1 VPSGLHFRGQ
11 AMHQLRSIRSERDIH
26 GHDVVLMPR
35 VPEPSHHR
43 SDLLSNNLYTCCD
56 AQFTFPSD
64 PAFWRNLEILCG
76 ARASAAE
83 SQPQPLYSPEE
94 KRRRDATPWTLVQGI
109 LAPIQ
114 FFAFA
119 VSLALVLRYLA
130 TGQGLWIA
138 TCSIVIKTLLL
149 YTIMITGSIWERV
162 VFGRYLFARAFF
174 WEDVFSILVLAL
186 HTAYLVAIIWDIGSP
201 RQQMMLV
208 LAAYASYAI
217 NATQFLLK
225 LRAARLQDQGARSPV
240 HFVVEGAK

>member
-1 VPSGLHFRGQ
+1 
-11 AMHQLRSIRSERDIH
+11 MHQLRSNRSDYDRND
-26 GHDVVLMPR
+26 HDVVLMPR
-35 VPEPSHHR
+35 VPTPSHHR
-43 SDLLSNNLYTCCD
+43 SQSLSNNLYTCCD
-56 AQFTFPSD
+56 AQFTFPTD
-64 PAFWRNLEILCG
+64 PGLWRNLQILSWT
-76 ARASAAE
+76 RSSAAK
-83 SQPQPLYSPEE
+83 SKPQPLYSPEE

-109 LAPIQ
+109 LAPVQ

-130 TGQGLWIA
+130 TGDGLWIA

-149 YTIMITGSIWERV
+149 YAIMITGSIWERV

-174 WEDVFSILVLAL
+174 WEDVFSMLVLAL
-186 HTAYLVAIIWDIGSP
+186 HTAYLAAIIYDIGSP
-201 RQQMMLV
+201 QQQMLLV

-225 LRAARLQDQGARSPV
+225 LRAARLQDQAGRSQA

>member
-1 VPSGLHFRGQ
+1 
-11 AMHQLRSIRSERDIH
+11 MHQLRSIRSECDNY

-43 SDLLSNNLYTCCD
+43 SDKLSNYLYTCCD
-56 AQFTFPSD
+56 AQFTFPAA
-64 PAFWRNLEILCG
+64 PALWQNLEILCG
-76 ARASAAE
+76 RRSSPAGSE
-83 SQPQPLYSPEE
+83 PQPLYSPEE
-94 KRRRDATPWTLVQGI
+94 RRRRDATPWTWVQGI
-109 LAPIQ
+109 LAPVQ

-119 VSLALVLRYLA
+119 VSLVLVLRYLA
-130 TGQGLWIA
+130 NGEGLWAA

-162 VFGRYLFARAFF
+162 VFGRYLFTPAFF

-201 RQQMMLV
+201 RQQMILV

-225 LRAARLQDQGARSPV
+225 LRAARLQNQAARSSV
-240 HFVVEGAK
+240 HFAVEGTK